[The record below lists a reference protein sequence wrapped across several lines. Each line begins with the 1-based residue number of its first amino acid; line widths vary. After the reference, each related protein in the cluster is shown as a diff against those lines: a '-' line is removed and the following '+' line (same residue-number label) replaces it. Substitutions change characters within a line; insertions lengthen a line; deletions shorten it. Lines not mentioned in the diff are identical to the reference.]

1 MSVKCVPGNFTQ
13 VLSRLSPTW
22 VYLVI
27 GAYLLPMMSMEPLI
41 VVQLLSHVQLFVTM
55 GCSIPG
61 SPSFTISWSLLKLMS
76 IDLVMPSGHYILLPA
91 PAPLGGSFPLA
102 LSHHAVLSGCKTFH
116 LLCYHLPPMPSYP
129 AMSQAHLSTNV
140 CCGCAQSPVMPDSL
154 RPHGLQCSPLSSFVH
169 GILQAAILEWV
180 AIFSSRGSSW
190 PRDWTCVFC
199 LSCIGRFVED
209 IDTMRTFYLNLNRDF
224 KAENFR

>member
-1 MSVKCVPGNFTQ
+1 MKVKSENEVAHSYLTLHSPMDCSPLGSSVHGIFPGKSTGVGCHF
-13 VLSRLSPTW
+13 
-22 VYLVI
+22 
-27 GAYLLPMMSMEPLI
+27 LL
-41 VVQLLSHVQLFVTM
+41 H
-55 GCSIPG
+55 
-61 SPSFTISWSLLKLMS
+61 TISWSLLKLMS

-102 LSHHAVLSGCKTFH
+102 LSHHAVLSGCKMFH

-180 AIFSSRGSSW
+180 AIFSSRGSS
-190 PRDWTCVFC
+190 
-199 LSCIGRFVED
+199 
-209 IDTMRTFYLNLNRDF
+209 
-224 KAENFR
+224 

>member
-1 MSVKCVPGNFTQ
+1 MDPNI
-13 VLSRLSPTW
+13 LSFLASSCPKGTEGRRRPTW
-22 VYLVI
+22 QPELD
-27 GAYLLPMMSMEPLI
+27 GSGRGSPPHPWESRAPLRGETPG
-41 VVQLLSHVQLFVTM
+41 L
-55 GCSIPG
+55 GCSG
-61 SPSFTISWSLLKLMS
+61 C
-76 IDLVMPSGHYILLPA
+76 
-91 PAPLGGSFPLA
+91 SFPLA

-180 AIFSSRGSSW
+180 AIFSSRGSS
-190 PRDWTCVFC
+190 
-199 LSCIGRFVED
+199 
-209 IDTMRTFYLNLNRDF
+209 
-224 KAENFR
+224 